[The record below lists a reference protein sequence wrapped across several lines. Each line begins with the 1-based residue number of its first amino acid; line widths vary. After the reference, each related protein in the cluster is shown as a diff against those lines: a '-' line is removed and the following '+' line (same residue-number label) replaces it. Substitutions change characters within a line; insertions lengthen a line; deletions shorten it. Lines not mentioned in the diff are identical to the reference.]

1 MKKLA
6 ILTVLLFLFSMF
18 NACEE
23 DEKNLLLGKW
33 AFVSISWIE
42 YEDGVQVDSGSSTQ
56 SDILYLE
63 FFKGGTGFVYFS
75 EVEYDT
81 FTWEKDGKTLIADE
95 GTVDEQEIK
104 IITLTKSTLVFEM
117 TMSETIE
124 GTVYSIVQT
133 MTMSKVD

>member
-6 ILTVLLFLFSMF
+6 IFTVVLLLFSMF

-23 DEKNLLLGKW
+23 EEKNLLLGKW
-33 AFVSISWIE
+33 AFVSLSWIE

-63 FFKGGTGFVYFS
+63 FFKGGIGCVYFS

-81 FTWEKDGKTLIADE
+81 FIWEKDGKTLIVNE
-95 GTVDEQEIK
+95 GTVDEQEIT

-117 TMSETIE
+117 T
-124 GTVYSIVQT
+124 VYENIFYYSVQT
-133 MTMSKVD
+133 MTMSKVDE